1 MLNEVQNGG
10 KPVLNFLQDF
20 PSPGIVSVLLVPK
33 KSDGLLYQFAVISR
47 QRHLRDGI
55 AGVGISVVDLVV
67 HLYRR
72 IVAQLVRPHD
82 LYIHLYSPGAHT
94 FGDTLHVVQCLA
106 TGIHEIIERPSS
118 VSVSQTVVYS
128 LVPYQGILICRHS
141 FFSSLGDKTKIVGI
155 SLGKDVPTIT
165 LFQFSLTAAYDARKK
180 KLCS

>member
-55 AGVGISVVDLVV
+55 AGVGISVVDPVV
-67 HLYRR
+67 HLNRR
-72 IVAQLVRPHD
+72 IIPKLVRSHN
-82 LYIHLYSPGAHT
+82 LYIHLNSSGTYPL
-94 FGDTLHVVQCLA
+94 GDTLHVVQCLA
-106 TGIHEIIERPSS
+106 ASIYEVVERSSS

-141 FFSSLGDKTKIVGI
+141 FFLH
-155 SLGKDVPTIT
+155 
-165 LFQFSLTAAYDARKK
+165 
-180 KLCS
+180 